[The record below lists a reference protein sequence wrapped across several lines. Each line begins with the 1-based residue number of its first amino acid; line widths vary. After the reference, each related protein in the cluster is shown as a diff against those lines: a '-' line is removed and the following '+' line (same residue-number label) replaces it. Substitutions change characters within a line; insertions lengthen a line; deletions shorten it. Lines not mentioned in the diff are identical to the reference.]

1 MVRIFDKIKYGEK
14 SELAL
19 KLDHSFI
26 NKKNEN
32 CLVSKGTIFVVIG
45 IIGYGI
51 DLVCSD
57 YDIELRVLN
66 STIEE
71 YFDPVKKKSYSA
83 YEFNIKEIS
92 DAGYKKVEI
101 IKEIRDKKER
111 VINVGDSYYYS
122 FQTEVAVLFDIESYE
137 KRVSLSFKEFYF
149 FTSASG
155 LAQG

>member
-26 NKKNEN
+26 NIKNEN

-57 YDIELRVLN
+57 YNIELRVLN

-71 YFDPVKKKSYSA
+71 YFEPVKKESYSA
-83 YEFNIKEIS
+83 YELNIKEIS
-92 DAGYKKVEI
+92 AAGYKKVEI
-101 IKEIRDKKER
+101 IKEIRDKKEK
-111 VINVGDSYYYS
+111 VINVGDTYYYS
-122 FQTEVAVLFDIESYE
+122 LHNEFAVLFDIESYE
-137 KRVSLSFKEFYF
+137 KRVILSFEEFYF
-149 FTSASG
+149 FTSAPG
-155 LAQG
+155 LAQS

>member
-1 MVRIFDKIKYGEK
+1 MARIFDKIKYGEK

-19 KLDHSFI
+19 KLDHSFLNI
-26 NKKNEN
+26 KNEN

-71 YFDPVKKKSYSA
+71 YFEPVKKESYSA
-83 YEFNIKEIS
+83 YELNKKEIS
-92 DAGYKKVEI
+92 AAGYKKVEI
-101 IKEIRDKKER
+101 IKEIRDKIEK
-111 VINVGDSYYYS
+111 VINVGDTYYYS
-122 FQTEVAVLFDIESYE
+122 LHNEFAVLFDIESYE
-137 KRVSLSFKEFYF
+137 KRVILSFEEFYF
-149 FTSASG
+149 FTSAPG
-155 LAQG
+155 LAQS